1 MEKSNNQPSI
11 QKSMS
16 KDGRYHIQTT
26 NVANDKTKV
35 IHQQVIIVDLNDLPD
50 EMSDKIVSG
59 EYTIERS

>member
-11 QKSMS
+11 QKAMS

-26 NVANDKTKV
+26 NVV
-35 IHQQVIIVDLNDLPD
+35 HQQVIIVDLNDMPD